1 MIPTLAQ
8 LCACRGYLP
17 NGCTICRYNFDI
29 YLAQRITDVISCR
42 MNLNGTRALLTQT
55 VEAEPK
61 MKKLGREVER

>member
-1 MIPTLAQ
+1 
-8 LCACRGYLP
+8 
-17 NGCTICRYNFDI
+17 
-29 YLAQRITDVISCR
+29 